1 MNDGKRGRVMQN
13 RAPVQMYYSGGM
25 NIFRGV
31 MQEANVREKCTANIN
46 FDVVFN

>member
-1 MNDGKRGRVMQN
+1 MQN